1 MRDYDLVVYG
11 ATGFTGRLVAEYL
24 ASRDGPER
32 IALAGRSQWKLE
44 SVRDE
49 IGVDWPLLVADA
61 ADPKALQKVADSTT
75 AIVTTVGPYWK
86 YGLPLVEAC
95 AKAGTH
101 YADLAGEVL
110 FMRESIDRF
119 DAVAKKSGAR
129 IVHASGFDSIPSDLG
144 VYLLQEAVGGPLGET
159 VMAVRW
165 ASGGFSG
172 GTIASGIGQMEAAKA
187 DPSLRRVMEDPY
199 ALTPGESGPDAG
211 DQIWVRYEP
220 VLDSWTGPFV
230 MAAINTRVVR
240 RSNLLLGH
248 RYGRDFT
255 YKEVVA
261 TGPGLGGRARA
272 TALAA
277 ASTGG
282 MAALSIG
289 PARAVISRFL
299 PDPGEGPGPEA
310 REKGGFRV
318 EFRSTP
324 GDGEVYAAEVIG
336 KGDPG
341 YAATSR
347 MLSEAGLCL
356 ATTEGPAGVL
366 TPASAMG
373 DALVERLRD
382 AGMTLRAWRV
392 R

>member
-24 ASRDGPER
+24 AGRDGPER
-32 IALAGRSQWKLE
+32 IALAGRSLWKLE
-44 SVRDE
+44 SVRDD
-49 IGVDWPLLVADA
+49 IGVDWPILVADA
-61 ADPKALQKVADSTT
+61 ADPKALQTVAQSTT
-75 AIVTTVGPYWK
+75 AVVTTVGPYWK

-248 RYGRDFT
+248 RYGREFT

-272 TALAA
+272 TALAT

-310 REKGGFRV
+310 REKGGFRI
-318 EFRSTP
+318 EFRSTT

-356 ATTEGPAGVL
+356 AGTEGPGGVL

-373 DALVERLRD
+373 DALVERLRNV
-382 AGMTLRAWRV
+382 GMTLRTWQV

>member
-24 ASRDGPER
+24 AGRGGPQR
-32 IALAGRSQWKLE
+32 VALAGRSRWKLE

-61 ADPKALQKVADSTT
+61 ADPKALLKVAKSTT

-110 FMRESIDRF
+110 FMRESIDRY

-144 VYLLQEAVGGPLGET
+144 VYLLHEAVGGPMGET
-159 VMAVRW
+159 IMAVRW

-172 GTIASGIGQMEAAKA
+172 GTIASGIGQMEAATE
-187 DPSLRRVMEDPY
+187 DPSLRRIMEDPY
-199 ALTPGESGPDAG
+199 ALTPGRRGPDAG
-211 DQIWVRYEP
+211 DQIWVHYEP

-240 RSNLLLGH
+240 RSNFLLGE
-248 RYGRDFT
+248 RYGGDFT

-261 TGPGLGGRARA
+261 TGPGFGGRARA

-277 ASTGG
+277 ATTAG
-282 MAALSIG
+282 MAALSVG

-299 PDPGEGPGPEA
+299 PDPGEGPGQEA
-310 REKGGFRV
+310 REKGGFRI
-318 EFRSTP
+318 EFRTTAV
-324 GDGEVYAAEVIG
+324 DGAVHAAEVIG

-356 ATTEGPAGVL
+356 ATTEGPGGVL

-382 AGMTLRAWRV
+382 AGMTLRSWQV